1 MARASKSKV
10 DNVETKPQSIVSN
23 LQATT
28 SRVKELNDSLTKD
41 KTKAN
46 LVLSTD
52 DAKVINDTKAEVI
65 KADVGVKIGGKTKQ
79 ALFDLAKASGND
91 KILAF
96 LESAKDSGLISDG
109 SRATSKS
116 DSVGMKEIRKD
127 FIKSCEKHSDGYN
140 LKKNGTKEYY
150 CIDENGDT
158 RIPRIYIKKPKDND
172 DAKK

>member
-1 MARASKSKV
+1 MESKTKHTKTKV
-10 DNVETKPQSIVSN
+10 DNVETKEQSIVTN

-28 SRVKELNDSLTKD
+28 D
-41 KTKAN
+41 KNKVDKAN
-46 LVLSTD
+46 
-52 DAKVINDTKAEVI
+52 
-65 KADVGVKIGGKTKQ
+65 VGVKIGGKTKQ
-79 ALFDLAKASGND
+79 ALFDLAQASGD
-91 KILAF
+91 SKILAF
-96 LESAKDSGLISDG
+96 LESAKESGLISDG
-109 SRATSKS
+109 TRATSKS

-158 RIPRIYIKKPKDND
+158 RIPRIYIKKPKETDND